1 MSYKKELTYEESE
14 NLIAFL
20 TTEDRRQMNLLK
32 LAEELAELSEV
43 VLKYVNKADGN
54 KPPVDKL
61 TEEIGDV
68 FFRSAVVIKQFD
80 IEDPVLDRLDEKGV
94 QLYEYYKDRIETT
107 ENAGSTN

>member
-32 LAEELAELSEV
+32 LA
-43 VLKYVNKADGN
+43 
-54 KPPVDKL
+54 
-61 TEEIGDV
+61 EEIGDV